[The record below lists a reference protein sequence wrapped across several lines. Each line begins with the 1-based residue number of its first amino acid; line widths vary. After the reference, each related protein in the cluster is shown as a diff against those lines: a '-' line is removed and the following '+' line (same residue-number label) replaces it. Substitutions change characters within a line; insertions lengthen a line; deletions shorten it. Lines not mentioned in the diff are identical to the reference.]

1 MRNIPP
7 EKRLILALDTPDRE
21 SAIDLVR
28 RTRSAISCYKI
39 GLELFTAQGPSF
51 LQWLRREGVDVF
63 LDLKLHDIPNTVKG
77 AVAQATRLGVS
88 FLTVHAL
95 GGAEML
101 RAAQLARAEQT
112 MLPGVEAARL
122 LAVTVLTHHTPQGL
136 AELGLSPNPEQV
148 AERLVTLARASG
160 IDGCVCSPQEIAT
173 IRAAMGDDF
182 LIVTPGVR
190 PQGAA
195 LGDQTR
201 IATPFEAIR
210 DGADYLVVGRPIR
223 TAAEPEKMAH
233 AILDEVRAGLE
244 ARG

>member
-1 MRNIPP
+1 MQNIAP
-7 EKRLILALDTPDRE
+7 ERRLILALDTPDRE

-28 RTRSAISCYKI
+28 RTRSAISCYKV
-39 GLELFTAQGPSF
+39 GLELFSAQGPSF
-51 LQWLRREGVDVF
+51 LQWLRRENVDVF

-77 AVAQATRLGVS
+77 AVAQAARLGVR

-95 GGAEML
+95 GGSEML
-101 RAAQLARAEQT
+101 RAAQMARSEQT
-112 MLPGVEAARL
+112 VLPGVEATRL
-122 LAVTVLTHHTPQGL
+122 LAVTVLTHHSPQSL
-136 AELGLSPNPEQV
+136 AELGLPSNPEQV
-148 AERLVTLARASG
+148 AERLVTLARTSG

-173 IRAAMGDDF
+173 IRAAMGEDF

-190 PQGAA
+190 PAGSPA
-195 LGDQTR
+195 GDQTR

-223 TAAEPEKMAH
+223 TAAEPEKVAH
-233 AILDEVRAGLE
+233 AIVDEIRAGLE